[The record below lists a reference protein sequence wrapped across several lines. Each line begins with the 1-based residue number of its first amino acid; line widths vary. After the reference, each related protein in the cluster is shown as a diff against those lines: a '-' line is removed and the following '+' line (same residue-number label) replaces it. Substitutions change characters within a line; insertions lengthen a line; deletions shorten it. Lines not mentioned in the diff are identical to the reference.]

1 MILCTEAVV
10 HFRGYDLRCGLHYP
24 SYCATHIV
32 CWGHSIWFSS
42 DVNCVI
48 LWMRDESECI
58 VVTTH
63 QVKLHP
69 ILLDVVFWPGMGAQ
83 IEDTVSSC
91 STCSK
96 YQRKNTKE
104 PLLPH
109 SAPSRPW
116 ERVGTDLCELN
127 GRHYLV
133 LVDYYSNF
141 IEFDHLKET
150 TSEKVIEFCKS
161 QFARHGIPDIVISDN
176 GPQFSSEKF

>member
-1 MILCTEAVV
+1 MTKVS
-10 HFRGYDLRCGLHYP
+10 DLL
-24 SYCATHIV
+24 
-32 CWGHSIWFSS
+32 
-42 DVNCVI
+42 
-48 LWMRDESECI
+48 
-58 VVTTH
+58 
-63 QVKLHP
+63 
-69 ILLDVVFWPGMGAQ
+69 LLDLTFVFVQLEVTLP
-83 IEDTVSSC
+83 SC

-176 GPQFSSEKF
+176 GPQFSSEKFRQFAACYKFEHRTSSPYYPQSNGKAEKAVQTVKNFYARLKLMGKTTT